1 MAFQPTKQRK
11 FGVSPVNVSGS
22 TGYRNMANAFLNVG
36 KAFNQVAQAKRETD
50 FSNAMLD
57 AETAGMSAVKRDEK
71 TGNLIPINNL
81 DWDSG
86 LTFTEDRNRV
96 EEAYRKTAITAYSTA
111 LKNDA
116 NEFAGKLYAENFQKP
131 DAIKAARD
139 AFMLKQKQELPP
151 EVYNNIEAHIESS
164 FIEII
169 NQARMNKI
177 NFERESAKSEALT
190 LINTLTN
197 KASAIFENNASIGVN
212 TTQDQGSQTRLAEI
226 YNEFDDA
233 RKLLEFAGMP
243 KADIDNLLNASK
255 QEINTRL
262 ASSYIKKFFK
272 DSGEDIPKSF
282 EEIYKFVTSI
292 KSDEKFASFMDGE
305 KLETAMEQS
314 LQEII
319 NISNATKT
327 ADRQAQEGTFW
338 SALLDISLGSQGP
351 NKIKG
356 LADIYKIRTPD
367 NKPLEDEFL
376 QRLVNAWGDPTG
388 KTSKKEDTV
397 AADILQ
403 NETASLLG
411 KYEHDPKNAALYT
424 NQIVENLAKLEA
436 GTRSGRDGNWDYG
449 EKSAKF
455 FSIQKKK
462 WIEEFKTSTANEI
475 TKIKIAMANND
486 FSYTPGF
493 FHERLEPL
501 KEAGIVGY
509 GKGAIMDEIDYM
521 SLVTTYSKK
530 YNEHLDKIRIEKRVL
545 YNAKMGN
552 SNQVD
557 DLKAI
562 GRYPEQVVV
571 NGQNYDLDI
580 FHADKAIRDAS
591 MEAVINFSVQYN
603 TIHDQLD
610 ALRNFENIDD
620 EATFRQLLSAYNNI
634 ISGQK
639 AKTKN
644 PLNDSVRYTQAIAH
658 MENNGINT
666 ALLEYARVVPFNVAR
681 EAFSVMR
688 KDDAN
693 RKKNAIVPQGEDPQ
707 IYWKNLMPKAVDDK
721 TWLAWIIEGLRLWKD
736 SGINDDLSKQQRAM
750 IDTFKEQS
758 GGIDLGSAIFD
769 QNPALFDFM
778 VKTIESKIIHG
789 QAVNDAQGHQAAII
803 STLGEIGTNIG
814 FTEDF
819 DGTVRLEMFPYLA
832 TFQAKV
838 DKVAPGL
845 VLQRSDIMKNIF
857 DMFNRLNDINGIGW
871 EEKDKQNFMNKQ
883 YILEANQGFGEEPDY
898 KVWME
903 TGDGNRILILNNYS
917 YQYKHSNDEKAYKKG
932 IKRLEDIKNNHNIDP
947 TTFAYMQK
955 IWTMI
960 PGMDEV
966 VQKRLIRKYQ
976 NIGALETQKTVME
989 LFNLYNKAGA
999 FLSPYGFEPI
1009 PPDTIIKHEDAWQD
1023 MFSALLTLG
1032 IDY

>member
-1 MAFQPTKQRK
+1 MAYQPTRQNQ
-11 FGVSPVNVSGS
+11 FGVSPVNTSRG
-22 TGYRNMANAFLNVG
+22 TGYRDLANSFSNIG
-36 KAFNQVAQAKRETD
+36 KAFNQVAQARRETQ
-50 FSNAMLD
+50 FSNAMID
-57 AETAGMSAVKRDEK
+57 AESAGMSAVKRDEE
-71 TGNLIPINNL
+71 TGKLIPINNL

-86 LTFTEDRNRV
+86 LEFTEDRNRV
-96 EEAYRKTAITAYSTA
+96 EQAYKKTAITAYSTA

-116 NEFAGKLYAENFQKP
+116 NAFAGQLYSENFQKP
-131 DAIKAARD
+131 DAIKSASD
-139 AFMLKQKQELPP
+139 AFMLKQQQELPP
-151 EVYNNIEAHIESS
+151 EVFAKIQPHIESS
-164 FIEII
+164 FIQSI
-169 NQARMNKI
+169 NQARMNKL

-197 KASAIFENNASIGVN
+197 KAASIMENNASIGVN
-212 TTQDQGSQTRLAEI
+212 TNNDIGSQERLSEI
-226 YNEFDDA
+226 YDEFDDVRELLNFA
-233 RKLLEFAGMP
+233 GLPKPDIDKLL
-243 KADIDNLLNASK
+243 DASK

-282 EEIYKFVTSI
+282 EEIYNFVTSI
-292 KSDEKFASFMDGE
+292 KSNDKFSRFMDGE

-319 NISNATKT
+319 NIRNATKT
-327 ADRQAQEGTFW
+327 ADRQAQEGSFW
-338 SALLDISLGSQGP
+338 SALLDISLGSKGP
-351 NKIKG
+351 NTIKEIS
-356 LADIYKIRTPD
+356 DIYKIRTTD
-367 NKPLEDEFL
+367 GKALDDEFL
-376 QRLVNAWGDPTG
+376 QRLVNAWSDPTG
-388 KTSKKEDTV
+388 KTNKKNNTI
-397 AADILQ
+397 AADVLQ

-411 KYEHDPKNAALYT
+411 KFENDPKNAALYSQ
-424 NQIVENLAKLEA
+424 QIVENLAKLEA
-436 GTRSGRDGNWDYG
+436 GTSSGREGNWNWG
-449 EKSAKF
+449 GFSAKF
-455 FSIQKKK
+455 FAIQKKQ
-462 WIEEFKTSTANEI
+462 WVEEFKNSTANEI

-493 FHERLEPL
+493 FQDRLEPL
-501 KEAGIVGY
+501 KKAGIVGF
-509 GKGAIMDEIDYM
+509 GKGPIMNELDYT
-521 SLVTTYSKK
+521 SLVIKYKNK
-530 YNEHLDKIRIEKRVL
+530 YNEHLDKLRIEERVL
-545 YNAKMGN
+545 YNSKMGN
-552 SNQVD
+552 SNQID

-571 NGQNYDLDI
+571 NGQNVPLNI
-580 FHADKAIRDAS
+580 FHADKTIRDAS
-591 MEAVINFSVQYN
+591 MEAVINFSVEYN

-610 ALRNFENIDD
+610 ALRSFENIDN
-620 EATFRQLLSAYNNI
+620 EETFKQLLSAYNNI

-639 AKTKN
+639 AKTKD
-644 PLNDSVRYTQAIAH
+644 PFNDSVRYTQAIAH

-666 ALLEYARVVPFNVAR
+666 ALLEYARVVPFDVAR
-681 EAFSVMR
+681 EAFSTMR
-688 KDDAN
+688 KDDSN
-693 RKKNAIVPQGEDPQ
+693 RKKNAMIPQGEDPQ
-707 IYWKNLMPKAVDDK
+707 IYWKNLMAQAVDDK
-721 TWLAWIIEGLRLWKD
+721 TWTAWIVEGLRLWKD
-736 SGINDDLSKQQRAM
+736 SGINDDLSDQQRAM
-750 IDTFKEQS
+750 IDKFKGQS
-758 GGIDLGSAIFD
+758 GGADLGSAIFD

-789 QAVNDAQGHQAAII
+789 QAVNDSKGHQAAII

-838 DKVAPGL
+838 EKVAPGL
-845 VLQRSDIMKNIF
+845 TLQKSDVMKNIF
-857 DMFNRLNDINGIGW
+857 DTFNRLNEVNGIQW
-871 EEKDKQNFMNKQ
+871 EEKDKQNFMNKE
-883 YILEANQGFGEEPDY
+883 YVLEANQGFGEEPDY

-917 YQYKHSNDEKAYKKG
+917 YQYEHSNDQKAYEKG
-932 IKRLEDIKNNHNIDP
+932 IKRLQDIKNNHNIDP

-955 IWTMI
+955 IWTLI

-966 VQKRLIRKYQ
+966 VQNRLIRKYQ

-999 FLSPYGFEPI
+999 YLSPYGFEPI
-1009 PPDTIIKHEDAWQD
+1009 PPETIIKHEDAWQD